1 MSKAFINAALD
12 RVISKKLACLV
23 TGISMELYGIS
34 ISDNLLYL
42 MVTYISAQAVIDSFI
57 RVKGK

>member
-1 MSKAFINAALD
+1 MPKAFINAALD
-12 RVISKKLACLV
+12 RVISKKLACLI

-42 MVTYISAQAVIDSFI
+42 MVTYISAQAVVDSFI
-57 RVKGK
+57 RVKS